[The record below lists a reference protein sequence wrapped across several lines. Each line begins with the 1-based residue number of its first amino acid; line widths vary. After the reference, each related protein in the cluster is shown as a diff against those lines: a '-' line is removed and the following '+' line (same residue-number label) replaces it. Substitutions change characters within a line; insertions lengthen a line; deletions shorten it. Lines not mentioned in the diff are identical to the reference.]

1 MQITLQKVSGC
12 VVEDGE
18 RGRNVIRDMA
28 GGVQVAVRR
37 TLLAEPLPLPPIT
50 TAVNVPKLQAS
61 LLDSEYALILAVLAG
76 NFGEAADLPC
86 NIAWLHQQLLTDKMA
101 AAPSAASSSAFDS
114 AAASASPAG
123 VIPEDG
129 SDGSTPA
136 AAGAQGVESDAA
148 VKRQVVSDF
157 SCTSSSLLGLL
168 CDLTTVKIT
177 VSIGQAQL
185 MLYNKQQQ
193 GLPPTPLGSAEFSN
207 LWVAVQQTQAGNM
220 LLSLSLPSVC
230 ARDLRPGV
238 PKVGRH
244 RHNGGCSKVQLQLCM
259 RVASLTQDQPAVVK
273 VWMPASTLL
282 LRIMM
287 HAGRTLQ
294 CERNVLRQGNLPLL
308 HRPASMCPCRR
319 RRWCCP
325 QLRLAPQPTW
335 APAWQ
340 E

>member
-1 MQITLQKVSGC
+1 
-12 VVEDGE
+12 VVEDGM

-50 TAVNVPKLQAS
+50 TAVNVPKLRAS
-61 LLDSEYALILAVLAG
+61 LLDSEYALILAVMAG
-76 NFGEAADLPC
+76 NFGEAADLPR
-86 NIAWLHQQLLTDKMA
+86 NIAWLHQQLLTDKMV
-101 AAPSAASSSAFDS
+101 AAPSAASSAEFNS

-129 SDGSTPA
+129 SEGSTPA
-136 AAGAQGVESDAA
+136 AAAAAAQGSESDAA

-168 CDLTTVKIT
+168 CDLTTVKTT

-193 GLPPTPLGSAEFSN
+193 GLAPTPLGSAEFSN
-207 LWVAVQQTQAGNM
+207 LWVAVQLTQAGNM

-238 PKVGRH
+238 PKVGGAQNDAR
-244 RHNGGCSKVQLQLCM
+244 GC
-259 RVASLTQDQPAVVK
+259 R
-273 VWMPASTLL
+273 
-282 LRIMM
+282 
-287 HAGRTLQ
+287 
-294 CERNVLRQGNLPLL
+294 RQSYMCIKAM
-308 HRPASMCPCRR
+308 RPAAHHAASRCML
-319 RRWCCP
+319 CCCFAG
-325 QLRLAPQPTW
+325 QLMHINVVRNLLP
-335 APAWQ
+335 
-340 E
+340 

>member
-1 MQITLQKVSGC
+1 VQITLQKVSGC
-12 VVEDGE
+12 VVEDGL

-50 TAVNVPKLQAS
+50 TAVNVPKLRAS

-76 NFGEAADLPC
+76 NFGEAADLPR

-129 SDGSTPA
+129 REGSTPA
-136 AAGAQGVESDAA
+136 AASVQGVESDAA

-168 CDLTTVKIT
+168 CDLTTVKTT
-177 VSIGQAQL
+177 VSIGQSQL

-207 LWVAVQQTQAGNM
+207 LWVAVQLTQAGNM

-244 RHNGGCSKVQLQLCM
+244 KCSSGCLKLNRAALLCVTAVRPDQHVM
-259 RVASLTQDQPAVVK
+259 LAAVAYCRMAD
-273 VWMPASTLL
+273 
-282 LRIMM
+282 
-287 HAGRTLQ
+287 RTNCVCATWYDDVTCHCCTAPRQ
-294 CERNVLRQGNLPLL
+294 C
-308 HRPASMCPCRR
+308 
-319 RRWCCP
+319 
-325 QLRLAPQPTW
+325 
-335 APAWQ
+335 APAGGVAGAVYSRDWRHSQ
-340 E
+340 PGHQPDGDRRSTPT